1 MVTFLDGPRFREPG
15 PEIRLLLDSG
25 MQTTRVRV
33 IQNHTTGLARQAENV
48 FLSVSVKFVV
58 L

>member
-33 IQNHTTGLARQAENV
+33 IQNHTTGLAPAGGKRL
-48 FLSVSVKFVV
+48 FVSVR
-58 L
+58 